1 MKRYITGAALLLA
14 LVTGLSGCLDALVEP
29 GHSNPLDPAN
39 PNTSSPVPA
48 RPAGLTAVV
57 SDRLVELSWSVGD
70 TSAID
75 HYRVYRWEVEG
86 GEDEDYELIDTTTE
100 TKYADADVRNG
111 QAYYYKVSGVNE
123 LGLEGRSSR
132 EIIVIPRMFSVTI
145 NQGSPKTSTRNV
157 ALRMSASSE
166 TEIMQVSNEPD
177 LSDAQWEPYQS
188 AYSWS
193 LLSGDGDKTV
203 YVRFRDA
210 ADNESSIVSDD
221 IELDTRAVIESVTE
235 DSDGADLATGDVI
248 HFTLTAGELHG
259 DAAVDLGTI
268 VPGIALYDDG
278 TGGDTV
284 SEDGVYERNYTID
297 PGVEVVNGPVTGTF
311 TDEVGNRA
319 EPVLA
324 AGTVT
329 ILDPPAAVEMG
340 TPIPLSESKIVLSW
354 SRNND
359 ADFSAYKLYRSY
371 VPGVDGSTERE
382 LIGDFSDQSTT
393 DYTDTGLEPESTY
406 YYAVYV
412 VDRVG
417 LTTISNEVS
426 ATTPANEPPAA
437 VELFT
442 PWSPGSLSLEL
453 SWTVSDAEDFVYYE
467 LVVWE
472 EDPPAPPAPSE
483 KRIITRIETRSATF
497 YTHESLDESIIYWY
511 EVAVVDSFGAE
522 TLSNTVSGSPL
533 P

>member
-1 MKRYITGAALLLA
+1 MKRYITRAALLLA
-14 LVTGLSGCLDALVEP
+14 LVTGLSGCLDTLVDP
-29 GHSNPLDPAN
+29 DHSNPLDPAN
-39 PNTSSPVPA
+39 PNTPSVVPA
-48 RPAGLTAVV
+48 RPTELTAVV
-57 SDRLVELSWSVGD
+57 SDRLVELSWSVSNA
-70 TSAID
+70 SAID

-86 GEDEDYELIDTTTE
+86 GENENYELIDTTTE
-100 TKYADADVRNG
+100 MAYADPDVRNG
-111 QAYYYKVSGVNE
+111 QPYYYKVSGVND
-123 LGLEGRSSR
+123 LGLEGRASR
-132 EIIVIPRMFSVTI
+132 RIIVVPRMFSVTI
-145 NQGSPKTSTRNV
+145 NQGSPKTSSRNV
-157 ALRMSASSE
+157 TLRMSASAE
-166 TEIMQVSNEPD
+166 TEIMQVSNAPD
-177 LSDAQWEPYQS
+177 MSDAQWEPYQS
-188 AYSWS
+188 SYSWVV
-193 LLSGDGDKTV
+193 LAGDGDKTV

-210 ADNESSIVSDD
+210 ADNESAIVSDD

-235 DSDGADLATGDVI
+235 DSGGEDLAAGDVI

-259 DAAVDLGTI
+259 EAAVDLGSI
-268 VPGIALYDDG
+268 VRDIVLHDDG
-278 TGGDTV
+278 TGGDTAPD
-284 SEDGVYERNYTID
+284 DGVYERDYTID
-297 PGVEVVNGPVTGTF
+297 PGVEVVNGPVIGAF

-329 ILDPPAAVEMG
+329 VLDPPAAVEMG
-340 TPIPLSESKIVLSW
+340 TPIPLSERKIVLSW

-382 LIGDFSDQSTT
+382 LIGDFSNQSTT
-393 DYTDTGLEPESTY
+393 EYTDTGLEPDSTY

-412 VDRVG
+412 VDDIG

-426 ATTPANEPPAA
+426 ATTLENLPPAA

-453 SWTVSDAEDFVYYE
+453 SWGVSDADDFMYYE
-467 LVVWE
+467 LIVWE
-472 EDPPAPPAPSE
+472 EDPPAPPATSE
-483 KRIITRIETRSATF
+483 KRIIARIETRSETF

-522 TLSNTVSGSPL
+522 ALSNTVSGSPV

>member
-14 LVTGLSGCLDALVEP
+14 LVTGLSGCLDTLVEP
-29 GHSNPLDPAN
+29 GHSNPLDPSN
-39 PNTSSPVPA
+39 PDTSSPVPA
-48 RPAGLTAVV
+48 RPTELTAVV

-70 TSAID
+70 ASAID
-75 HYRVYRWEVEG
+75 HYRIYRWEVEG

-100 TKYADADVRNG
+100 TEYPDTDVRNG

-123 LGLEGRSSR
+123 LGLEGKASR

-145 NQGSPKTSTRNV
+145 NQGNPKTSSRNV
-157 ALRMSASSE
+157 ALRMSASAE

-177 LSDAQWEPYQS
+177 MSDAQWEPYVS

-193 LLSGDGDKTV
+193 LLPGDGDKTV

-235 DSDGADLATGDVI
+235 DSDGEDLAAGDVI

-259 DAAVDLGTI
+259 QAAVDLGTI
-268 VPGIALYDDG
+268 VPDIVLYDDG

-284 SEDGVYERNYTID
+284 PEDGVYERDYIID
-297 PGVEVVNGPVTGTF
+297 PGVEVVNGPVIGTF

-329 ILDPPAAVEMG
+329 VLDPPTAVEMS
-340 TPIPLSESKIVLSW
+340 TPIPLSERQIVLSW

-382 LIGDFSDQSTT
+382 LIGDFSSQSTT
-393 DYTDTGLEPESTY
+393 EYTDTGLEPETTY

-426 ATTPANEPPAA
+426 ATTSENEPPAA

-453 SWTVSDAEDFVYYE
+453 SWTVSDAEDFAYYE
-467 LVVWE
+467 LIVWE
-472 EDPPAPPAPSE
+472 EDPPAPPATSD
-483 KRIITRIETRSATF
+483 KRIIARIETRSETF

-511 EVAVVDSFGAE
+511 EVAVVDSFGAQ

>member
-14 LVTGLSGCLDALVEP
+14 LVTGLSGCLGDLVEP
-29 GHSNPLDPAN
+29 GHNNPLDPSN

-48 RPAGLTAVV
+48 RPAELTAVV

-70 TSAID
+70 ASAID

-86 GEDEDYELIDTTTE
+86 GEDENYELIDTTTE
-100 TKYADADVRNG
+100 TEYPDTDVRNG
-111 QAYYYKVSGVNE
+111 QVYYYKVSGVNE
-123 LGLEGRSSR
+123 PGLEGESSR
-132 EIIVIPRMFSVTI
+132 KIVVIPRMFSVTI
-145 NQGSPKTSTRNV
+145 DQGSPKTSTRNV

-166 TEIMQVSNEPD
+166 TEIMQISNAPD
-177 LSDAQWEPYQS
+177 MSGAQWQPYQS
-188 AYSWS
+188 TYSWS
-193 LLSGDGDKTV
+193 LLPGDGDKTV
-203 YVRFRDA
+203 YVRFRDT
-210 ADNESSIVSDD
+210 ADNESDIVSDS

-235 DSDGADLATGDVI
+235 DSDGEDLSPGDVI

-259 DAAVDLGTI
+259 EATVDLGSLAR
-268 VPGIALYDDG
+268 IALYDDG

-284 SEDGVYERNYTID
+284 PEDGVYERDYTIE
-297 PGVEVVNGPVTGTF
+297 PGVEVVNGSVTGNF
-311 TDEVGNRA
+311 TDDVGNRA

-329 ILDPPAAVEMG
+329 VLDPPAAVEMG
-340 TPIPLSESKIVLSW
+340 TPVPLSERMIALSW

-371 VPGVDGSTERE
+371 VPGVDGSTQRE
-382 LIGDFSDQSTT
+382 LIGDISNQSIT
-393 DYTDTGLEPESTY
+393 DYTDTGLEPDSTY

-412 VDRVG
+412 VDRTG
-417 LTTISNEVS
+417 LTSISNEVS
-426 ATTPANEPPAA
+426 GMTMENLPPDA

-442 PWSPGSLSLEL
+442 PWAPDSTSLEL
-453 SWTVSDAEDFVYYE
+453 SWTVSNADDFMYYE
-467 LVVWE
+467 LIGWE
-472 EDPPAPPAPSE
+472 EDPPAPPATDE
-483 KRIITRIETRSATF
+483 KRVIARFELRSETF
-497 YTHESLDESIIYWY
+497 HTHESLDQSIIYWY
-511 EVAVVDSFGAE
+511 EVAVVDSFGAV